1 MSENDASRLTEALG
15 AQVHDGESYLKFGEM
30 TREQVAAQGERLA
43 EVGSWGPL
51 ARAAK
56 VARAWK
62 GLAAE
67 MEQGGAA
74 TVADLDGTEVVTWAE
89 RVWAIAPAGGMI

>member
-1 MSENDASRLTEALG
+1 MTENDEKRLAEALG
-15 AQVHDGESYLKFGEM
+15 AQVHDGERYVAFGEM
-30 TREQVAAQGERLA
+30 TPEQVAAQGERIGEA
-43 EVGSWGPL
+43 GNWGPL

-67 MEQGGAA
+67 MEQRGAA
-74 TVADLDGTEVVTWAE
+74 KVADLEAADVVTWAE
-89 RVWAIAPAGGMI
+89 RVWAIAPAEGLI